1 MWQGLT
7 MGQIEE
13 RNRSVVEA
21 LWQDLGAR
29 DFAAVAARFTPDGH
43 YTDVPAPE
51 EGAFGPAEIEAR
63 LRLGIGP
70 LAAYD
75 CHPGALVAEG
85 SRVVTEHSETWTWD
99 DEHTA
104 TLPFVS
110 VMDLDDA
117 GAITRWWDYWDMGTL
132 MGAAPEWWVTH
143 VMAGYK

>member
-1 MWQGLT
+1 
-7 MGQIEE
+7 MGEIEE
-13 RNRSVVEA
+13 RNRSVVET
-21 LWQDLGAR
+21 LWADLGAR

-70 LAAYD
+70 LQAYE
-75 CHPGALVAEG
+75 CHEGTITAEAN
-85 SRVVTEHSETWTWD
+85 RVITEHDESWTWD

-110 VMDLDDA
+110 VMELDDA

-132 MGAAPEWWVTH
+132 MNAAPEWWVTH
-143 VMAGYK
+143 IMAGYK